1 MALQSFEDKETG
13 LSLASILT
21 DLLDSEDAD
30 VQTVAVEGFAKLLIS
45 SR

>member
-1 MALQSFEDKETG
+1 M
-13 LSLASILT
+13 SLGTVLT

-30 VQTVAVEGFAKLLIS
+30 VQTIAVEGFAKLFIS